1 MLDYFLSLRLNEP
14 LFQHIKGFMKKIR
27 LDQFITKVNSF
38 FRKQDFDSLYTS
50 RVRII
55 MHFGMWL
62 MFTMLLFSNY
72 YDVIGISVNQS
83 LFLSVR
89 VLVSSLVVFYLFFY
103 LVIPYAR
110 ESKLWIIP
118 FLAAP
123 ICILIWLFIN
133 NLFYVLAYR
142 YGFDISNLYPLM
154 GKEKNFIPTL
164 WSVFSFKAVV
174 LNALSVIYSLSP
186 FFFTKILIDIKRI
199 NKDRLRIQEQKS
211 KLALE
216 NIKMEKD
223 FLKAQL
229 NPHFLFNTLNNLY
242 RLAIKKDDTAPEV
255 VLNLSEIMGYT
266 LYDSDAEY
274 VSLTKE
280 LDFIENYFS
289 LEKMRY
295 PQSYQISLHIEGR
308 EHATYLTIAPLLTF
322 TLIENAFKY
331 GLKNEE
337 ESFVILIINIT
348 KDQFVF
354 EIKNDRDLLDKTT
367 TSQSSGIGIKN
378 LKKRLHLIYPT
389 NSDLQITDRQGEFKV
404 ALNIALQHD

>member
-1 MLDYFLSLRLNEP
+1 
-14 LFQHIKGFMKKIR
+14 MKKIR
-27 LDQFITKVNSF
+27 PDQIITKVNSF
-38 FRKQDFDSLYTS
+38 FKKQDFDSLYTS
-50 RVRII
+50 KVRII

-62 MFTMLLFSNY
+62 MFTILLFSNY
-72 YDVIGISVNQS
+72 YDVIGISINQS

-89 VLVSSLVVFYLFFY
+89 VLVSSLVIFYLFFY

-110 ESKLWIIP
+110 GSKLWIIP

-164 WSVFSFKAVV
+164 WSVFSFKAVI

-186 FFFTKILIDIKRI
+186 FFFTKILIDIRRI
-199 NKDRLRIQEQKS
+199 NKDRLRIQDQRS

-216 NIKMEKD
+216 NIKVEKD

-242 RLAIKKDDTAPEV
+242 RLAIKKDNTAPEV

-295 PQSYQISLHIEGR
+295 PKSYEINLQIEGR

-354 EIKNDRDLLDKTT
+354 EIKNDRDILDKTI
-367 TSQSSGIGIKN
+367 TSRSRGIGIKN

-389 NSDLQITDRQGEFKV
+389 KSDLQITDGQGEFKV
-404 ALNIALQHD
+404 SLNIALQHD